1 MNYITYLRVS
11 TDEQKRSGLGIEA
24 QRALCLN
31 HIKQH
36 EGKLSAEFIDYE
48 SGRKVNE
55 QARPNL
61 HIALQLLKVT
71 PDCKL
76 LLAKTDRL
84 ARDLHFISGLL
95 KENIPIIVAGHE
107 GMTKLEWHMHAMI
120 AEHEADMISQRT
132 KLALE
137 QAKARGVIL
146 GAPRSEVK
154 RISKLGGEG
163 FKRTTDDFNERVSGL
178 IKPMIKTY
186 TTRNRHG
193 VSPDY
198 QKIAEELNA
207 LGIRTF
213 RGNYF
218 DYNTVYRIITKGNL
232 HDKLNQNG

>member
-36 EGKLSAEFIDYE
+36 EGKLCAEFIDYE

-61 HIALQLLKVT
+61 HIALQLLKAT
-71 PDCKL
+71 PNCKL

-132 KLALE
+132 KQALE

-146 GAPRSEVK
+146 GAPRTEIK
-154 RISKLGGEG
+154 RISTLGGQAYKKVTE
-163 FKRTTDDFNERVSGL
+163 DFNARI
-178 IKPMIKTY
+178 IKVMRPMIKTY
-186 TTRNRHG
+186 TRRDRHG
-193 VSPDY
+193 KHPDY

-207 LGIRTF
+207 IGIRTY
-213 RGNYF
+213 RGQTF
-218 DYNTVYRIITKGNL
+218 DYNAVYRIINKENL
-232 HDKLNQNG
+232 NDKLNQNG

>member
-36 EGKLSAEFIDYE
+36 EGKLCAEFIDYE
-48 SGRKVNE
+48 SGRKVTE

-61 HIALQLLKVT
+61 HIALQLLKAT
-71 PDCKL
+71 PNCKL

-132 KLALE
+132 KQALA
-137 QAKARGVIL
+137 QAKERGVIL
-146 GAPRSEVK
+146 GAPRTK
-154 RISKLGGEG
+154 IRRISALGGKA
-163 FKRTTDDFNERVSGL
+163 FKKVTDDYNARI
-178 IKPMIKTY
+178 IKIMQPMVNNH
-186 TTRNRHG
+186 TRRNKHG
-193 VSPDY
+193 KQPDY
-198 QKIAEELNA
+198 QKIAEELNVI
-207 LGIRTF
+207 GIRTY
-213 RGNYF
+213 RGQIF
-218 DYNTVYRIITKGNL
+218 DYGAVYRIINKENL
-232 HDKLNQNG
+232 NEQLNKNG